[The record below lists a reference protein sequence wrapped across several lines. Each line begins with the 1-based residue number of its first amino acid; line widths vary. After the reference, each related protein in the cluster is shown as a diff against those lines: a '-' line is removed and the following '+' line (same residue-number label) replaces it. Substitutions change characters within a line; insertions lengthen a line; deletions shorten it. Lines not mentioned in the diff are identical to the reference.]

1 MTSFLDKSSFIA
13 IFVVLILLPVVSHA
27 GGLGMALLVFILGIL
42 GLILAVKTKRFKITK
57 VQVAL
62 IAFLTWL
69 CLAALW
75 SPYKSDDLLTNYIK
89 LLLMVIVFYWSR
101 PLFEYAGRRRPRRLQ
116 HLLMAMVFFTA
127 GILIIDLLS
136 GLGLTLFFNPTDDFN
151 EKIFKIIDA
160 EMNLGHSIT
169 ILVLLAAPA
178 ALLMRARLPNTFARP
193 VMILFL
199 LLLGWAAWLNGLTVG
214 LLGVIGVISAAIAGY
229 IYPRHVPKAL
239 LCLAIAAIIF
249 APILSYL
256 ASHYA
261 ANAPSNL
268 PASWDHRLRMWGYCW
283 DVIVDHPLRGAG
295 FDASRTFSETYIAKD
310 GREITTVSLHPHNAG
325 IQIWAETGFI
335 GALLASAVIAT
346 LFKPVSEFVKS
357 RGHAGAVSG
366 VIIAVIIIS
375 SLTYG
380 AWQFWW
386 WGCVF
391 FAVGTLHL
399 LPAPRRPIPLDERQW
414 VA

>member
-1 MTSFLDKSSFIA
+1 MTSFLDKTSFIA
-13 IFVVLILLPVVSHA
+13 IFAVLILLPIVSHA

-42 GLILAVKTKRFKITK
+42 GLILAVKTNQFKITT
-57 VQVAL
+57 VQIAL
-62 IAFLTWL
+62 LAFLGWL
-69 CLAALW
+69 CIASLW
-75 SPYKSDDLLTNYIK
+75 SPYKPDDILTNYIK
-89 LLLMVIVFYWSR
+89 LLLMVLVFYWSR

-116 HLLMAMVFFTA
+116 HLFMAMAFFTA

-136 GLGLTLFFNPTDDFN
+136 SLGLTLLFNPTDDFN

-160 EMNLGHSIT
+160 EMNLGHSTT

-178 ALLMRARLPNTFARP
+178 ALLMRGRLPNKIARP
-193 VMILFL
+193 VMVLFL
-199 LLLGWAAWLNGLTVG
+199 ALLAWGAWLNGLTVG
-214 LLGVIGVISAAIAGY
+214 LLGLIGVISAAIAGY
-229 IYPRHVPKAL
+229 IFPRHVPKAL
-239 LCLAIAAIIF
+239 LGLAIAVILF
-249 APILSYL
+249 APVLAFF

-261 ANAPSNL
+261 ANAPSTL

-283 DVIVDHPLRGAG
+283 NVIADHPLRGAG
-295 FDASRTFSETYIAKD
+295 FDASRTFNETFIAKD

-325 IQIWAETGFI
+325 IQIWTETGLI
-335 GALLASAVIAT
+335 GALLACAVIAT
-346 LFKPVSEFVKS
+346 LFKPVSDFVKS

-366 VIIAVIIIS
+366 IIIAVIIIS

-391 FAVGTLHL
+391 FAIGTLHL
-399 LPAPRRPIPLDERQW
+399 LPAPRRPIPLDDGQW

>member
-1 MTSFLDKSSFIA
+1 
-13 IFVVLILLPVVSHA
+13 
-27 GGLGMALLVFILGIL
+27 MALLVFILGIL
-42 GLILAVKTKRFKITK
+42 GLFLAVKTNRFNVTR
-57 VQVAL
+57 VQIAL

-69 CLAALW
+69 SFTALW
-75 SPYKSDDLLTNYIK
+75 SPYKPDDLLTNYIK
-89 LLLMVIVFYWSR
+89 LFVMVIIFYWSR

-116 HLLMAMVFFTA
+116 HLLMSMMFFTV

-136 GLGLTLFFNPTDDFN
+136 SLGLTLFFNPTDDFN

-178 ALLMRARLPNTFARP
+178 ALLMRARLPNKVARP
-193 VMILFL
+193 AMVFFL
-199 LLLGWAAWLNGLTVG
+199 ALIGWAAWLNGLTVG
-214 LLGVIGVISAAIAGY
+214 LLGLMGVIVGAVAGY
-229 IYPRHVPKAL
+229 IYPRHVPKML
-239 LCLAIAAIIF
+239 LGSAIALIML
-249 APILSYL
+249 APLL
-256 ASHYA
+256 AFIAANYT
-261 ANAPSNL
+261 ANAPSSL
-268 PASWDHRLRMWGYCW
+268 PLSWDHRLRMWGYCW
-283 DVIVDHPLRGAG
+283 QVIAEHPLRGAG
-295 FDASRTFSETYIAKD
+295 FDASRSFAETYIAAD

-325 IQIWAETGFI
+325 IQIWTETGFI

-346 LFKPVSEFVKS
+346 VFKPVSEFVQS

-366 VIIAVIIIS
+366 VIMAAIIIS

-391 FAVGTLHL
+391 FAIGTLHL
-399 LPAPRRPIPLDERQW
+399 LPAVKRPIPLNEDQW
-414 VA
+414 VL